1 MPVKGAFNAS
11 RTETTKSPAFVV
23 VTAGPGVLLRV
34 MVPEAVFAA
43 SRGMDK
49 TPETSQIAISIEVG
63 ALTKLGVTTVA
74 PAAEFW
80 AYQISTE
87 FEPLTALALAE
98 T

>member
-1 MPVKGAFNAS
+1 
-11 RTETTKSPAFVV
+11 
-23 VTAGPGVLLRV
+23 